1 MKNVYKYK
9 INYTLKGGMDQLV
22 INFINEINAN
32 RSRNFT
38 ITRRELQLGV
48 DFTDLIGQLT
58 NVITNNK
65 FITHLT
71 LDNGA
76 SYTLADHGSVIYIAN
91 IIEFNRTIT
100 RLTVKHF
107 DFSESDGILALANAL
122 LKNNTITNLELSY
135 NSIQEDEVK
144 KIFNILKINKTIRQL
159 DLQGNAIH
167 SHDIEDLADALKSN
181 NTLTHLNLSSNKIH
195 GWGLRWAAAYDLSDA
210 LKSNNTLTTLNLADN
225 DIEADG
231 AKEFA
236 DALKKNNTLTELNLE
251 RNNILDKGAFELADA
266 LKENNTLTEL
276 NLKNNKIKDD
286 GVAALADALESNNT
300 LRALNLEYNRFGD
313 TGFSRLAEALS
324 KNNTITNLSVRHT
337 LITTLPLEL
346 TLNES
351 IIQFNYTGNAI
362 EDIHPLV
369 VQWLNQLQEQQRI
382 DQDSQNIHNHR
393 IQLNTKRSY
402 IKIIK
407 AVEEEENGVEPN
419 VNDVIDKISS
429 HRSKELDCTRIGKDI
444 SLRLFLIDKAR
455 NCTQEHTMIG
465 LSFGKALWYVWK
477 RIEALAREGLAS
489 EEDIIRILCDEFI
502 NGVLGDNT
510 DKCFTGGI
518 TRIINALNGIDP
530 LVNINLQSDNERISL
545 IVQKVYENIVNIYT
559 EYEENRTSSRVL
571 SKGEVFAEKV
581 KEELTNEDI
590 IVTDE
595 IARKFIEP
603 ILLMINE
610 NESKDDI
617 LNDQRKSEKES
628 VIVTDNMSRDFIK
641 PTLVMTNDDD
651 LVRTE
656 K

>member
-9 INYTLKGGMDQLV
+9 INYTLKGGMDQLA
-22 INFINEINAN
+22 NFIDEINAN

-48 DFTDLIGQLT
+48 DMTDLIGQLT

-135 NSIQEDEVK
+135 NSIQEYEVK

-195 GWGLRWAAAYDLSDA
+195 GWGLRWSAAYYLSDA

-236 DALKKNNTLTELNLE
+236 DALKENNTLRELNLE
-251 RNNILDKGAFELADA
+251 RNNILDKGVIELADA

-276 NLKNNKIKDD
+276 NLENNKIKDD
-286 GVAALADALESNNT
+286 GVIALADALESNSALT
-300 LRALNLEYNRFGD
+300 ALNLEYNQFGD

-324 KNNTITNLSVRHT
+324 KNNTITNLSVKDNR
-337 LITTLPLEL
+337 ITTLPLDL
-346 TLNES
+346 TLNRS
-351 IIQFNYTGNAI
+351 IIQFDRRGNAI
-362 EDIHPLV
+362 ENIHPLV
-369 VQWLNQLQEQQRI
+369 FRWLNQLQEQRRI

-402 IKIIK
+402 INIIK
-407 AVEEEENGVEPN
+407 AVEEEENGVKPN
-419 VNDVIDKISS
+419 VDEVISKISN
-429 HRSKELDCTRIGKDI
+429 HPSKELDCVGIGTI
-444 SLRLFLIDKAR
+444 SLRNFLIEKAR
-455 NCTQEHTMIG
+455 NCTQEHGQIG

-477 RIEALAREGLAS
+477 RIESLVMKGLTS
-489 EEDIIRILCDEFI
+489 EENIIKILCDEFI

-518 TRIINALNGIDP
+518 TRIINALNSIDP
-530 LVNINLQSDNERISL
+530 LVNINLQSDNERINL
-545 IVQKVYENIVNIYT
+545 IVKKVYDNINDIYDEYIENI
-559 EYEENRTSSRVL
+559 TSSQVL
-571 SKGEVFAEKV
+571 SKVEVFKDTVEKELE
-581 KEELTNEDI
+581 KEGI
-590 IVTDE
+590 SITDE
-595 IARKFIEP
+595 IISKFIIP
-603 ILLMINE
+603 LSDMIDE
-610 NESKDDI
+610 NELDNM
-617 LNDQRKSEKES
+617 LNDRRKSEKES